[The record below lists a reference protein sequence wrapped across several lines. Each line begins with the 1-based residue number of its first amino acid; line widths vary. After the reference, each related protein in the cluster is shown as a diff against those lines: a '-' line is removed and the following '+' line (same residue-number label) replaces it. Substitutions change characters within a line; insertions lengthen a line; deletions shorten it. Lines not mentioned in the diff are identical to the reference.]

1 MYGYI
6 RPLQGELKVRDLERF
21 KACYCGLCHALG
33 GKYGLAARFVLS
45 YELVFLSMLLWDAGK
60 PLEMNRKR
68 CIAGPCRSRRCCKSN
83 PTLDICAGYSV
94 ILSWWKLRDT
104 AQDESFFKSIPHRGL
119 AFALR
124 RAYRKAAR
132 EFPGFDTAVREG
144 IASLAEYEAQENRSL
159 DEAADKFAQMLKAAV
174 PESMEDEILRPL
186 LELMYHLGRWIYIID
201 AYDDYRADARESR
214 FNPLMMRFKLN
225 DGSLAEEDA
234 SRIKTTISHSN
245 NLVCSA
251 YELLPENVWT
261 EIIRNIVYLGMPE
274 VCSHVIGGTWQT
286 YRRKKQN
293 GLNK

>member
-45 YELVFLSMLLWDAGK
+45 YELVFLSMLLWDKGE
-60 PLEMNRKR
+60 PLEIKKKR
-68 CIAGPCRSRRCCKSN
+68 CIAGPCRSRRCCDRNS
-83 PTLDICAGYSV
+83 TLDICAGYCV

-104 AQDESFFKSIPHRGL
+104 VQDESFFKSIAHRGL
-119 AFALR
+119 ACLLL

-132 EFPGFDTAVREG
+132 EHPGFDNAVREG
-144 IASLAEYEAQENRSL
+144 IAGLAAYEARGERSL

-174 PESMEDEILRPL
+174 PASMEEETRRPL
-186 LELMYHLGRWIYIID
+186 LELLYHLGRWIYIID
-201 AYDDYRADARESR
+201 AFDDYRADARESR
-214 FNPLMMRFKLN
+214 FNPLIARFRLN
-225 DGSLAEEDA
+225 GGNLAEEDA
-234 SRIKTTISHSN
+234 SRLKITISHSN

-261 EIIRNIVYLGMPE
+261 EIARNIVYAGMPE
-274 VCSHVIGGTWQT
+274 VCSHVLDGTWQT
-286 YRRKKQN
+286 YRRKK
-293 GLNK
+293 